1 MSVPESQHAAKG
13 IYVEIEMG
21 SPIDELWEKTQ
32 APKLHQR
39 WDLRFTEI
47 EYLPRPNPSEPQQFL
62 YATRIGFGMKITG
75 RGETLGSIET
85 DGSRTSALKFWSD
98 DPKSLIREGSGY
110 WKYIPTRNGM
120 RFLTWYDYATRFGA
134 IGRAFD
140 AMVFRPLLGW
150 ATAWS
155 FDRLRLW
162 IDKQIDPAAS
172 MRQSV
177 VYAICR
183 MTVAFVWI
191 YQGLVPKLLF
201 ANVDEGAMLADAG
214 WSAESIFAAVRWAGI
229 AEIAFGV
236 LLIVAWRVRTM
247 FALTVVLMLAA
258 LAFVGMES
266 SRYLSAAF
274 NPVTLNLSMV
284 ALSVIG
290 LLCGNNLPSASRCL
304 RKKGSR

>member
-1 MSVPESQHAAKG
+1 MKLPEPQRASNG
-13 IYVEIEMG
+13 IYVEIEIR
-21 SPIDELWEKTQ
+21 SSIDELWAKTQ
-32 APKLHQR
+32 VPALHQR

-47 EYLPRPNPSEPQQFL
+47 EYLPRPNLSEPQQFL
-62 YATRIGFGMKITG
+62 YATRIGFGMKIAG
-75 RGETLGSIET
+75 RGESLGTTEA

-110 WKYIPTRNGM
+110 WKYIPTRNGI
-120 RFLTWYDYATRFGA
+120 RFLTWYDYTTRFGA

-140 AMVFRPLLGW
+140 TIVFRPLLGW

-162 IDKQIDPAAS
+162 IEKQIDPSAS
-172 MRQSV
+172 MRQSI

-183 MTVAFVWI
+183 LMVAFVWI

-201 ANVDEGAMLADAG
+201 ANPDEGVMLADAG
-214 WSAESIFAAVRWAGI
+214 WSAESIFAAVRWAGF

-236 LLIVAWRVRTM
+236 LLIVAWRVRTL
-247 FALTVVLMLAA
+247 FAMTVVLMFVA

-266 SRYLSAAF
+266 PRYLSAAF

-290 LLCGNNLPSASRCL
+290 LICGMDLPSARRCR
-304 RKKGSR
+304 RKRGSR